1 MVLVKLDDCMQ
12 KNANRCILVTLPK
25 TQLKDLNIRTDTLN
39 LTEKKVE
46 NSLEL
51 IGTGKDFLTTTLIA
65 QALRTRINKQ
75 DLMNLKSFSMAKV
88 IQTK

>member
-12 KNANRCILVTLPK
+12 KNANRCILVTLHQ

-51 IGTGKDFLTTTLIA
+51 IGTGKDFLTTLIA